1 VIVALVLLAL
11 AGPVLAADPPRLPEG
26 VTCDHVR
33 AVVKEHGKVKALA
46 MALQHGATAAEI
58 RAGWR
63 CLKSR

>member
-1 VIVALVLLAL
+1 MIVALVLLAL

-46 MALQHGATAAEI
+46 LALQHGATWEQVRAA
-58 RAGWR
+58 RR
-63 CLKSR
+63 CLR